1 MKFNFL
7 KLKKKDKKV
16 EDTQENNQE
25 KDIVNV
31 AKAEYTIT
39 IKEEIGDTLREVKTF
54 QASRWVDKE
63 DFLVYL
69 YNPKLNFMELFPQR
83 EKDLIKL
90 DPKEIKEKLNNKRKE
105 LKKLGDSKGQVDDN
119 KKNVELEVMQLEAK
133 LKASEWKKTAFLEFG
148 SRGEKKMTF
157 VREGTNMFPIAYDAE
172 RNIYGIPSDIRKKSA
187 SILMRNKENKYNK
200 HKKLIEGTV
209 MGMFIIGIICLV
221 AGGYM
226 LFKAYNLYEDNP
238 INQQKVN
245 TLDVA
250 NQCSKIAID
259 NAKQV
264 NEIYKTISEDL
275 GKEQTVIT
283 GLQPKVVAD

>member
-105 LKKLGDSKGQVDDN
+105 LKKLGDSKG
-119 KKNVELEVMQLEAK
+119 
-133 LKASEWKKTAFLEFG
+133 
-148 SRGEKKMTF
+148 
-157 VREGTNMFPIAYDAE
+157 
-172 RNIYGIPSDIRKKSA
+172 
-187 SILMRNKENKYNK
+187 
-200 HKKLIEGTV
+200 
-209 MGMFIIGIICLV
+209 
-221 AGGYM
+221 
-226 LFKAYNLYEDNP
+226 
-238 INQQKVN
+238 
-245 TLDVA
+245 
-250 NQCSKIAID
+250 
-259 NAKQV
+259 
-264 NEIYKTISEDL
+264 
-275 GKEQTVIT
+275 
-283 GLQPKVVAD
+283 